1 MEHIFIANDIDDVD
15 KKKSI
20 LLSVVG
26 AQTYSLMRNLLSPEK
41 PGEKTF
47 AQLEALLKNHFNPKP
62 SEIVQRFKFDSR
74 MTKPTE
80 PVAEYVA

>member
-1 MEHIFIANDIDDVD
+1 MEGEKAHAGEMATIGSLPTFDSKVQVWEEYCEIMEHFFTANDITEED

-26 AQTYSLMRNLLSPEK
+26 AQTYSLMRNLLSPAK

-47 AQLEALLKNHFNPKP
+47 AQFEL
-62 SEIVQRFKFDSR
+62 
-74 MTKPTE
+74 
-80 PVAEYVA
+80 Y